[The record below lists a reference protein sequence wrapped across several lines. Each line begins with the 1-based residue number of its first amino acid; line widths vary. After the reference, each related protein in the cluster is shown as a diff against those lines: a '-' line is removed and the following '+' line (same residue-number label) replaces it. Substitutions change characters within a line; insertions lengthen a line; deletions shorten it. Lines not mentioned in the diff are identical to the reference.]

1 DPVRIGQVLHNLLSN
16 AIKYS
21 PHGGQVTLS
30 VSATGN
36 HGLFQVSDQGRGILQ
51 EDLTY
56 IFEPFRRVRTSKQ
69 DIPGVGLG
77 LSVAQRIV
85 HAHGGHIEVKSEMTK
100 GTTFSVFLPLRPALQ
115 ASA

>member
-1 DPVRIGQVLHNLLSN
+1 M
-16 AIKYS
+16 
-21 PHGGQVTLS
+21 TLT

-36 HGLFQVSDQGRGILQ
+36 YAVFQVSDQGRGIPQ

-56 IFEPFRRVRTSKQ
+56 IFEPFRRVRATKQ

-85 HAHGGHIEVKSEMTK
+85 QAHRGRIEVQSQLTK
-100 GTTFSVFLPLRPALQ
+100 GTTFSIYLPLASPLQ